1 MGTNAKIGG
10 GGFHHVA
17 LRANDF
23 EATVRFYTEGLGFV
37 PRHSW
42 GEGDKRIVLLDT
54 GDGNY
59 LEVFAGG
66 SGEPKPEG
74 SYFHVAFRTDDVEA
88 AVAAAQQ
95 AGAVVTVETKDVV
108 LGDNP
113 PTPVR
118 IAFVK
123 GLNGEII
130 EFFQSTGDNKL

>member
-1 MGTNAKIGG
+1 MNKNAKIGG
-10 GGFHHVA
+10 GGIHHIA
-17 LRANDF
+17 LRAYDF
-23 EATVRFYTEGLGFV
+23 EATVKFYTEGLGFT

-42 GEGDKRIVLLDT
+42 GEGDGRVIMLDS

-66 SGEPKPEG
+66 KAPVADEG
-74 SYFHVAFRTDDVEA
+74 SYFHLAYRSENIELAVQS
-88 AVAAAQQ
+88 AVA
-95 AGAVVTVETKDVV
+95 AGAVVTVETKEVV

-113 PTPVR
+113 PTPVK

-130 EFFQSTGDNKL
+130 EFFQSTGDNQL